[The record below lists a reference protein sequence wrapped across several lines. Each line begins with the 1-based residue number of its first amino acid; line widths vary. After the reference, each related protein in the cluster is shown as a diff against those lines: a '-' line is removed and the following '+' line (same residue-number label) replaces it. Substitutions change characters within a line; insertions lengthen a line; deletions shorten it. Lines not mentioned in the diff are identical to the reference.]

1 MTACAVIRKHKPE
14 CRRMQKQQRTNW
26 LKWCAL
32 SLIGLAVGLGA
43 SNWYTSTAR
52 ADDAKP
58 VAEKKDPAAEKK
70 DPAVEQARKTVRM
83 LDDLYKTTIVLVTQT
98 YVEDESST
106 PGITAAMALWDAM
119 EKKGWHKVRL
129 VDATGEPY
137 DSDNVA
143 KSAFEKSAI
152 KKLTAKQGYFDTV
165 VTENGKRY
173 LEAVTQVPV
182 VMDKCIM
189 CHANYKDVPAGATI
203 GAVSYRIP
211 IEE

>member
-43 SNWYTSTAR
+43 SNWYASTAR
-52 ADDAKP
+52 ADDAK
-58 VAEKKDPAAEKK
+58 PAAEKK